1 MISIKKNRTPILPKC
16 KFLCDGKLD
25 DKLDEYEL
33 TRFLNCHS
41 TTLFIGKPRS
51 GKTSLLY
58 SLFKS
63 KKLLRKCFENIFLFQ
78 PSHSRASM
86 KDKLFDQLDDNKKFD
101 ELTYENLKYV
111 VDTIKYEVEEENI
124 NNCIIF
130 DDMGAYLRDHQVK
143 QLLKE
148 LVMNR
153 RHLHTSIF
161 FLCQTYKS
169 LEPDIRKLFS
179 NIFLFK
185 VSKKEMENIMDEIIE
200 SYNKNNIDEIIKLVY
215 DKPFNFLFINTD
227 TQTLFKNWD
236 QILISDNI

>member
-1 MISIKKNRTPILPKC
+1 MISIKKNKYPILPQC

-25 DKLDEYEL
+25 NKLDEYEL

-41 TTLFIGKPRS
+41 TTLFVGKPRS

-58 SLFKS
+58 SFFKS
-63 KKLLRKCFENIFLFQ
+63 KKLLKQCFENIFLFQ
-78 PSHSRASM
+78 PRHSRASM
-86 KDKLFDQLDDNKKFD
+86 KDKLFDQLDENKKFD

-111 VDTIKYEVEEENI
+111 IDTIKEEVEEEPEI
-124 NNCIIF
+124 NNVIIF
-130 DDMGAYLRDHQVK
+130 DDMGAYLRDTHVK
-143 QLLKE
+143 KLLKE

-153 RHLHTSIF
+153 RHYHTSIF

-185 VSKKEMENIMDEIIE
+185 VSKKEMEDIMDEVIE
-200 SYNKNNIDEIIKLVY
+200 GHKDNIDEIIKLVF
-215 DKPFNFLFINTD
+215 DKPYNYLFINTD
-227 TQTLFKNWD
+227 SQRLFKNFD
-236 QILISDNI
+236 ELIFC